1 MHERNAIVVVAHGN
15 DDEFSATTVLKPMS
29 EEYLNYLYV
38 ICEDAYGE
46 FSGGLVQKPVL
57 QERLQYSDDEFELLL
72 KKLDVSRNII
82 ST

>member
-1 MHERNAIVVVAHGN
+1 MHERKAIIIHNG

-46 FSGGLVQKPVL
+46 FSGNLVPKTTIQAKL
-57 QERLQYSDDEFELLL
+57 KFSDAEFEDLMVRLETS
-72 KKLDVSRNII
+72 KSI
-82 ST
+82 